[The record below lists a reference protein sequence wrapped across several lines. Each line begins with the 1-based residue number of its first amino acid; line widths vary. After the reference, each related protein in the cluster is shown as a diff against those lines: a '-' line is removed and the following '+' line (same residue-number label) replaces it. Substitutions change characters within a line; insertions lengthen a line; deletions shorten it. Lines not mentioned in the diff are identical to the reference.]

1 MGEPGKRGTLR
12 KRNAIEPRGFW
23 TERNATRRRRTEVS
37 GYSKDP
43 RTRLGLIALLAARRV
58 KAEKLRHDKADNS
71 HMQADA
77 EPAVTARA
85 KTRKAGWVR

>member
-1 MGEPGKRGTLR
+1 M
-12 KRNAIEPRGFW
+12 
-23 TERNATRRRRTEVS
+23 S